1 MSGSRQDHVVFFD
14 NLRYLMVIL
23 VLIFHSGASYESIV
37 GLWPYHDPNPKEVID
52 IIIMIL
58 DVFMMSILFF
68 IAGYFAL
75 PSLRKKGIGVSSG
88 ASSSVWG
95 SRSWL

>member
-1 MSGSRQDHVVFFD
+1 MNGSRQNRIVFFD

-23 VLIFHSGASYESIV
+23 VIIFHSGASYGSIV
-37 GLWPYHDPNPKEVID
+37 ALWPYHDPNPTEAVD
-52 IIIMIL
+52 IIMMVL

-75 PSLRKKGIGVSSG
+75 PSLQKEGGQ
-88 ASSSVWG
+88 AF
-95 SRSWL
+95 SRGQI